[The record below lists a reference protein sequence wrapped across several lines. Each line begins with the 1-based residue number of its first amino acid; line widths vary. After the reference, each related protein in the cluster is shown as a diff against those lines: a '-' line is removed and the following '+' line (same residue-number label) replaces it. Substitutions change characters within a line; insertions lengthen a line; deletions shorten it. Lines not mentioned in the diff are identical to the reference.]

1 MFGDGEGRED
11 GLVEGAVRAVGL
23 LVVEAVFEGAFSWSF
38 EAGEELKESRFPG
51 AVFAGNDQTFSLQKF
66 NI

>member
-23 LVVEAVFEGAFSWSF
+23 LVVETVLESAFSWSF
-38 EAGEELKESRFPG
+38 EAGEELKEG
-51 AVFAGNDQTFSLQKF
+51 GFS
-66 NI
+66 